1 MPTGEDKEQLKEPR
15 SPTLTITHWCSSD
28 MLASVRTF
36 LLRFILLL
44 PPCALVGAMVARK
57 LVELPP
63 AKGMMLAKTWQANLK
78 DADAFTIVPDGK
90 TGKKLKAVP
99 IQGDEVARRK
109 LCRQQLQLLQEATQE
124 MVAADLS
131 DYPRAKR
138 QLIETLRLGGARRG
152 ANTKCFVS
160 LPVNGSGATT
170 LSLVETLDTHW
181 SVLALCVRPDEK
193 QLPGVVEA
201 EAATLNAL
209 RGLCESEGAAL
220 RVLSDAATSFAA
232 SWERLAFTTSAPDG
246 IQSTWLRCAS
256 PAEAGASQMAGASQV
271 AVMNVVAVA
280 EDDPAAPLFEWASRG
295 GAYVSEALR
304 LSVGSAKRPRGLM
317 ISATDVPAGT
327 FSEL

>member
-1 MPTGEDKEQLKEPR
+1 
-15 SPTLTITHWCSSD
+15 
-28 MLASVRTF
+28 MLASV

-44 PPCALVGAMVARK
+44 PTCALVGAMVARK
-57 LVELPP
+57 FVELPP
-63 AKGMMLAKTWQANLK
+63 AKGMMLAKTWQALLK

-90 TGKKLKAVP
+90 SGKKLKAVP

-138 QLIETLRLGGARRG
+138 QLIETLRLGGAPRG

-170 LSLVETLDTHW
+170 LSLVETLDAHW

-193 QLPGVVEA
+193 QLPGIVEA
-201 EAATLNAL
+201 EAATLDAL
-209 RGLCESEGAAL
+209 RGLCTSEGAAL
-220 RVLSDAATSFAA
+220 SVLSDAAASFAA
-232 SWERLAFTTSAPDG
+232 SWERLALTASAPDG
-246 IQSTWLRCAS
+246 IQSMWLRCAS
-256 PAEAGASQMAGASQV
+256 PSEAGGASQLV
-271 AVMNVVAVA
+271 
-280 EDDPAAPLFEWASRG
+280 EDDPAAALFEWASRG

-304 LSVGSAKRPRGLM
+304 LSVESAKRPRGLV

-327 FSEL
+327 FSLSALRDMNGIPELTRVTACTGLTGLSCLQAPCF